1 MKTTNLN
8 VYNIIFFII
17 LYYKMNF
24 VSKDNVLI
32 FSILFFLTIFYI
44 VSFII
49 KPAFLYNED
58 GSIKQFGLGYKN
70 KTILPFWLITIGIA
84 VLSYLLFYYFSMIK
98 VVF

>member
-1 MKTTNLN
+1 
-8 VYNIIFFII
+8 
-17 LYYKMNF
+17 MNF

>member
-1 MKTTNLN
+1 
-8 VYNIIFFII
+8 
-17 LYYKMNF
+17 MNF

-32 FSILFFLTIFYI
+32 FSILFFLTSFYI
-44 VSFII
+44 ISFII
-49 KPAFLYNED
+49 KPGFLYNED

-98 VVF
+98 IVF